1 MPLNKELNLRDNN
14 AEEYL
19 LKYAKKYSVLY
30 VDDDKPYRE
39 LMKDILD
46 MFFDTVIIAEN
57 GAEAL
62 KLYKEFTPNIVI
74 TDIVMPKLNG
84 LQLIEEIQKINSE
97 VGFIILTGFIE
108 NVHLLKALEL
118 GVDKYLIKPID
129 KEKFFARLYET
140 IFDLEFINR
149 FDMMQEEMELLNL
162 ALELSPVFTL
172 LETDGKI
179 RYINNSFLDFLG
191 YKSMEACIKVNEN
204 FYTFIKN
211 ETANIV
217 YRNYEEYKHDALNFE
232 NNSKKVYIKDKN
244 NALKAF
250 QLTNKFYP
258 NINTLVS
265 VFTDINSLDK
275 NSMELKKLSEIDTLT
290 NLYNKYKFDNYLN
303 ETFENFLKKKYQN
316 VSLVMISIDNLS
328 AIKNLYGNQV
338 RDKVIRSVANFVK
351 KNLQNGGFL
360 ARYGS
365 EEFVIIYKDVNLES
379 AFKKSDS
386 LRISISKEYKSKLTC
401 SFGVTEFMY
410 GDTVKEILFR
420 ANDAI
425 MKAKKGGKNLVM
437 ISV

>member
-303 ETFENFLKKKYQN
+303 ETFENFFKEKVSKCLFSYDKY
-316 VSLVMISIDNLS
+316 
-328 AIKNLYGNQV
+328 
-338 RDKVIRSVANFVK
+338 
-351 KNLQNGGFL
+351 
-360 ARYGS
+360 
-365 EEFVIIYKDVNLES
+365 
-379 AFKKSDS
+379 
-386 LRISISKEYKSKLTC
+386 
-401 SFGVTEFMY
+401 
-410 GDTVKEILFR
+410 
-420 ANDAI
+420 
-425 MKAKKGGKNLVM
+425 
-437 ISV
+437 

>member
-1 MPLNKELNLRDNN
+1 
-14 AEEYL
+14 
-19 LKYAKKYSVLY
+19 
-30 VDDDKPYRE
+30 
-39 LMKDILD
+39 
-46 MFFDTVIIAEN
+46 
-57 GAEAL
+57 
-62 KLYKEFTPNIVI
+62 
-74 TDIVMPKLNG
+74 
-84 LQLIEEIQKINSE
+84 E

-129 KEKFFARLYET
+129 KEKFFARLYEA

-149 FDMMQEEMELLNL
+149 FDMMQEEMELLHL

-191 YKSMEACIKVNEN
+191 YKSMEECIKVNEN

-211 ETANIV
+211 ETANVV
-217 YRNYEEYKHDALNFE
+217 YKDYEEYKRDALNFE
-232 NNSKKVYIKDKN
+232 NNSKKVYLKDKN
-244 NALKAF
+244 NVLKAF

-303 ETFENFLKKKYQN
+303 ETFENFLKKKYQS

-338 RDKVIRSVANFVK
+338 RDKVIRSVANFIK

-360 ARYGS
+360 ARYGG
-365 EEFVIIYKDVNLES
+365 EEFVIIYKDMNLES

-386 LRISISKEYKSKLTC
+386 LRVLINREYKSKLTC

-410 GDTVKEILFR
+410 SDIVKDILFR